1 MIGALLGM
9 LLQAPAAGPPS
20 YEALVALGLDQAREG
35 RPAEARATFDRA
47 ILMDGGRPEA
57 LVERSGLDFLEAR
70 YDAAADGL
78 ERALALRDD
87 PYARE
92 LRASALQ
99 LLGRFEDALD
109 EWNRL
114 DQPRLGEV
122 HVTGLAKTRDRV
134 ARREL
139 RFVEGELLRSRSFRE
154 ARLRLSEVGVFPR
167 VRLRTVP
174 REDRRADV
182 EVALS
187 ERHGVG
193 SWKELA
199 VSAGA
204 NALRRQV
211 RLGYWNAGG
220 EGVVLRGEYKWE
232 STQPHVMGSVS
243 WPRPFGLPARLLVA
257 GQRARPQY
265 ALPDGPLTMRTRGP
279 DVALRRV
286 VGPRTVVAL
295 GWQFRDRT
303 FSRPRTDA
311 PEGVVSALGLR
322 VETSLVDSARLRMHV
337 ALSGGSALGALG
349 SDVHFS
355 QGALSLRV
363 EREIA
368 TPDDHALG
376 RSTIAAR
383 LFLGGGTS
391 GMPVDMMYAPGAG
404 SEAEYPLRGHEQKTN
419 GILGATP
426 IGRSMGLL
434 NLEWRQRVWAR
445 PLAQLGFAVFADVI
459 QITRRAA
466 GEDGSL
472 ADVGVGLRLGWSGA
486 GVVRVDYGWSLSGD
500 GRTAFS
506 AGFGHAF

>member
-1 MIGALLGM
+1 MIGHLVLL
-9 LLQAPAAGPPS
+9 LLQAPAAGPTS
-20 YEALVALGLDQAREG
+20 YEALVALGMEQARQG
-35 RPAEARATFDRA
+35 RPAEARTTFDRA
-47 ILMDGGRPEA
+47 ILMDGRRPEA

-78 ERALALRDD
+78 ARALALRDD

-114 DQPRLGEV
+114 EQPRLGEV
-122 HVTGLAKTRDRV
+122 RVTGLAKTRDRV

-139 RFVEGELLRSRSFRE
+139 RFVEGDLLRADSFRE
-154 ARLRLSEVGVFPR
+154 ARLRLQEVGVFPR
-167 VRLRTVP
+167 VRVRTVP

-182 EVALS
+182 EVALA
-187 ERHGVG
+187 ERHGFG

-204 NALRRQV
+204 NALRHQA
-211 RLGYWNAGG
+211 RLAYWNAGG
-220 EGVVLRGEYKWE
+220 EGVVLRAEYKWE
-232 STQPHVMGSVS
+232 STQPHVLGSVS
-243 WPRPFGLPARLLVA
+243 WPRPFGLPARLLVV

-265 ALPDGPLTMRTRGP
+265 ALADGPLTMRTRGP

-286 VGPRTVVAL
+286 VGPRTVVEL

-303 FSRPRTDA
+303 FSRPRPDA
-311 PEGVVSALGLR
+311 PEGIVSALGLR
-322 VETSLVDSARLRMHV
+322 LERSLVDSARLRLQ
-337 ALSGGSALGALG
+337 ATLSGGSALAALG
-349 SDVHFS
+349 SDVPFS
-355 QGALSLRV
+355 QAALSLRV
-363 EREIA
+363 ERELA

-383 LFLGGGTS
+383 LSLGAGTS
-391 GMPVDMMYAPGAG
+391 GMPLDMMYAPGAG
-404 SEAEYPLRGHEQKTN
+404 SEAEYPLRGHEQKTD

-434 NLEWRQRVWAR
+434 NLEWRQRLWAR
-445 PLAQLGFAVFADVI
+445 PVAQLGFAVFADVI

-466 GEDGSL
+466 GDDGSL